1 MRLDKIKND
10 IINYDNKT
18 ISLDNLKFIISGG
31 NIEKLKE
38 FTGFK
43 YNEFIDIV
51 NNLIEN
57 EIVIPQGKDKKTGK
71 MKNDKVDNYY
81 KLPLKYNIMKPD
93 CKEMP
98 LEYIKEINLLY
109 GMNFEKPVFKKPDLY
124 EKYRKYIKII
134 SDYLREHKGKQNEFI
149 SINERSYELFGDEK
163 LLKDQDK
170 VAEKLDILNTIGIS
184 EVDLHCK
191 SNYEPLLVILSSSFY
206 SKPARKILIIENLD
220 TFWTFQKIIFKDKI
234 ISDIDMLIYGHGNKI
249 TGGFKTYEQYEIT
262 GKDEVLYFGDIDSA
276 GLRFFLKLKK
286 EFPNLIFKLLGKA
299 YEMLMDATMDKDK
312 LSNRGEFQEK
322 LKDEELNEILEMF
335 HEANHKTVIRDMIE
349 KQTYI
354 PQEALNYAILKE
366 RWTSYD
372 GQ

>member
-1 MRLDKIKND
+1 MRLEKIKSD

-18 ISLDNLKFIISGG
+18 INLDNLKFIIAGG

-57 EIVIPQGKDKKTGK
+57 EIIIPQGKDKKTGK
-71 MKNDKVDNYY
+71 MKNNKIDNYY
-81 KLPLKYNIMKPD
+81 KLPLKYNIIKPD
-93 CKEMP
+93 DEEMP
-98 LEYIKEINLLY
+98 MEFKKEINLLY
-109 GMNFEKPVFKKPDLY
+109 GMNFEKPVFKKLDLY
-124 EKYRKYIKII
+124 VKYRKYIKII
-134 SDYLREHKGKQNEFI
+134 SNYLREYKDKSNEFI

-170 VAEKLDILNTIGIS
+170 FSEKLDILNTIGIS

-206 SKPARKILIIENLD
+206 SKSARKILIIENLD

-262 GKDEVLYFGDIDSA
+262 GNDEVLYFGDIDSA
-276 GLRFFLKLKK
+276 GLRFFLKLKRG
-286 EFPNLIFKLLGKA
+286 FPNLNFKLFGKA
-299 YEMLMDATMDKDK
+299 YEMLMDATLDKHK
-312 LSNRGEFQEK
+312 LTNRGEFQEK
-322 LKDEELNEILEMF
+322 LQEDSLNEILDMF
-335 HEANHKTVIRDMIE
+335 HKTKHKTVIRDMIE